1 MNVAAGRKTTT
12 TTIKEEHIIAMVL
25 KVQAS
30 RYNNLGTHGKNIRL
44 LGKFGLSLVT
54 TKIAQLVKDLQST
67 Q

>member
-30 RYNNLGTHGKNIRL
+30 RYNNLGAHGKNIRL
-44 LGKFGLSLVT
+44 IVKFGLSLVT
-54 TKIAQLVKDLQST
+54 TKIAQLVNDLQST

>member
-30 RYNNLGTHGKNIRL
+30 RYNNLGTHGKNIRSIV
-44 LGKFGLSLVT
+44 KFGLSLVT
-54 TKIAQLVKDLQST
+54 RIAQLVKDLQ
-67 Q
+67 